1 MTICVKTPKGI
12 EEVTKRSEGVNLKA
26 RRLLIMVDG
35 SRDFAGLSAM
45 FPSDDCLV
53 MLEKLLEDGYIT
65 RRSVSKPTEPAPP
78 APARDTVSMPTPGMP
93 SGVPAELDAA
103 KRYEMAR
110 NFMINTT
117 SAFLGVFGSSLRDKI
132 EEATCLEDLQRLFTT
147 WRDAILL
154 TPDGKKQAYE
164 LEHRLASL
172 LS

>member
-45 FPSDDCLV
+45 FPADDCLV

-65 RRSVSKPTEPAPP
+65 RRAVSKPKESAPD
-78 APARDTVSMPTPGMP
+78 PARDTALTPAPGMP
-93 SGVPAELDAA
+93 SGIPAELDAA

-110 NFMINTT
+110 NFMLNTT
-117 SAFLGVFGSSLRDKI
+117 SAFLGVFGSSLSDKI
-132 EEATCLEDLQRLFTT
+132 ENATCLEDLQGLFTA

-154 TPDGKKQAYE
+154 TPDGKKRAYE